1 MSKCLALKHIDFIK
15 LLISYKN
22 NSKQFKNL
30 IKCASREELDAIS
43 EIVLNILKGILPFEG
58 PKIKFA
64 KYAQYL
70 RFIGD
75 PQNNSAANRKRAL
88 LSKGRGIVAPLLSIA
103 VPLLMDIF
111 SRK

>member
-1 MSKCLALKHIDFIK
+1 M
-15 LLISYKN
+15 
-22 NSKQFKNL
+22 
-30 IKCASREELDAIS
+30 DAIS

-75 PQNNSAANRKRAL
+75 PQKNLAANRKRAL